1 MLPVHPPALHSRR
14 VATHMPGAPPTRP
27 AVRFRTE
34 RILALAALG
43 MWAVPPI
50 ARADVARTAGA
61 PPRRPETERPDS
73 WPLAFTRAV
82 HAARLRV
89 RGATIVMGPGQRL
102 QQAPNDCALAVID
115 ELQRASARPIPDRAW
130 LAHALTLGAAGVPL
144 DSLAPT
150 LRRLGWV
157 ARTTRGIPSLYS
169 HPLHPPAIALV
180 HPGHYVLLTA
190 RTAARVE
197 YFDPLVGQVRQPL
210 SEFEARWTGKAVQ
223 LSAPDD

>member
-1 MLPVHPPALHSRR
+1 MH
-14 VATHMPGAPPTRP
+14 GAPTTRP
-27 AVRFRTE
+27 AVRFRTA

-43 MWAVPPI
+43 AWAVPPI
-50 ARADVARTAGA
+50 ARAEVARAEVARAAGA
-61 PPRRPETERPDS
+61 PDHRPDTDGTDS
-73 WPLAFTRAV
+73 WPLAFTRTV
-82 HAARLRV
+82 HAARLRT
-89 RGATIVMGPGQRL
+89 RGATIVTGSGQRL

-130 LAHALTLGAAGVPL
+130 LARSLALGAAGVPL

-157 ARTTRGIPSLYS
+157 ARTIRGIPSLYS

-190 RTAARVE
+190 RTVARVE

-210 SEFEARWTGKAVQ
+210 PEFETRWTGKAVQ
-223 LSAPDD
+223 LSAPDN